1 MLSVVKTV
9 SLQGLNGYL
18 IDVQVDVSS
27 GLPGIEIVGLPDV
40 SIRESKE
47 RVRTAIRNSGFN
59 LFSRKIIINLA
70 PATQRKEGTFFDLP
84 IAVGILAANEYI
96 HSKEINNIAFIGELS
111 LNGKINKVN
120 GILPMCIE
128 LVKLG
133 IKKVILPKENDQE
146 AQIVEGLTIIPVSS
160 LNEVV
165 KYLNNEIV
173 IKEISTKKIN
183 INKCFQEDNQ
193 ITYLLDFSDVKGQKN
208 IKRAIEIAASG
219 GHNILMIGTPR
230 FWENNACQ

>member
-27 GLPGIEIVGLPDV
+27 GLPGIEIVGLPDI

-96 HSKEINNIAFIGELS
+96 YSKEINNIAFIGELS
-111 LNGKINKVN
+111 LNGKITKVN
-120 GILPMCIE
+120 GVLPMCIE

-133 IKKVILPKENDQE
+133 IKKVVLPKENVQE
-146 AQIVEGLTIIPVSS
+146 AKIVEGLTIIPVSS
-160 LNEVV
+160 LVEVV
-165 KYLNNEIV
+165 KYLNNEIA
-173 IKEISTKKIN
+173 IKEIHTKKIN
-183 INKCFQEDNQ
+183 IEEYFQKENEKK
-193 ITYLLDFSDVKGQKN
+193 YLLDFADVKGQKN

-230 FWENNACQ
+230 FWKNNAC